1 MEGGATGVWCLLEEV
16 EVDGVGVEATM
27 FRGLLAGVLV
37 GAEVVE
43 DAGEGAE
50 PAMFRGL
57 LAGVRDGTGGA
68 GEGAEPPMPLG
79 LLPGV
84 LGYAGKLPLSKG
96 VSAGLA
102 SGDGVAISFA
112 APVCFR
118 GDVVSACE
126 RRRRRKRKN

>member
-37 GAEVVE
+37 GAEGVE

-57 LAGVRDGTGGA
+57 LAGVVREGTGGA

-84 LGYAGKLPLSKG
+84 LAFAGKLPLSRG

-102 SGDGVAISFA
+102 SGDGVAISLA

-126 RRRRRKRKN
+126 RRKRKN